1 MEERYL
7 QGRSSLLSVSIY
19 GDLYE
24 LSNGNQILIYSSC
37 DGDCEYGY
45 YYFDGQT
52 KRLID
57 GGEFDFDAGSSEE
70 VLEEAM
76 GWCSLDTKN
85 IKYSLIDEEVYLD
98 QLEEEGYS
106 GF

>member
-1 MEERYL
+1 MDNKYL
-7 QGRSSLLSVSIY
+7 QGRCSLLSVSIY

-24 LSNGNQILIYSSC
+24 LSNGNKILVYSS

-45 YYFDGQT
+45 YYFDGKT
-52 KRLID
+52 KKLID
-57 GGEFDFDAGSSEE
+57 GGEFDLDAGSSEE

-76 GWCSLDTKN
+76 SWCSLSSKL
-85 IKYSLIDEEVYLD
+85 KYSLIEEEVDTGYLED
-98 QLEEEGYS
+98 EGYS

>member
-24 LSNGNQILIYSSC
+24 LSNGNQILVYSSE
-37 DGDCEYGY
+37 GDCEYGY
-45 YYFDGQT
+45 YYFNGTT
-52 KRLID
+52 KKLID
-57 GGEFDFDAGSSEE
+57 GGEFDLDAGSSEE
-70 VLEEAM
+70 VLKEAM
-76 GWCSLDTKN
+76 SWCDLPEDLG
-85 IKYSLIDEEVYLD
+85 YSLIDEDVDTEY
-98 QLEEEGYS
+98 LEEEGYT

>member
-24 LSNGNQILIYSSC
+24 LSNGNQILVYSSE
-37 DGDCEYGY
+37 GDCEYGY
-45 YYFDGQT
+45 YYFNGTT
-52 KRLID
+52 KKLID
-57 GGEFDFDAGSSEE
+57 GGEFDLDAGSSEE
-70 VLEEAM
+70 VLKEAM
-76 GWCSLDTKN
+76 SWCDLPDDLS
-85 IKYSLIDEEVYLD
+85 YSLIDEDVDTGY
-98 QLEEEGYS
+98 LEEEGYT